1 MPDEPWYERLR
12 ERWRPEHVRVLII
25 DEAAPELAADSK
37 HEFFYSPTVVS
48 WDPLF
53 RAVVEVYLD
62 GEFPP
67 AGADKAPYLE
77 RLRDEGVYVIET
89 IPFPVGAYSRAERP
103 HLTTRFARGTVEK
116 AAALNPDGVVIA
128 FNSGFGALGPGLQ
141 KAGVRLL
148 HDGPVPFPRGRY
160 REQFIAALRAA
171 VERQAADPAGAEAI
185 A

>member
-1 MPDEPWYERLR
+1 MSDEPWYERLR
-12 ERWRPEHVRVLII
+12 ERWLPERVRLLII

-37 HEFFYSPTVVS
+37 HEFFYSPSVVS

-53 RAVVEVYLD
+53 RAVVDVYFD

-89 IPFPVGAYSRAERP
+89 VPFPVDAYSRGERP
-103 HLTTRFARGTVEK
+103 HLTARFARPTIER
-116 AAALNPDGVVIA
+116 AASLMPDGVVIA
-128 FNSGFGALGPGLQ
+128 FNSGFRALGPGLER
-141 KAGVRLL
+141 AGLRVL

-160 REQFIAALRAA
+160 REQFIETLRGIVAAQP
-171 VERQAADPAGAEAI
+171 ERVA
-185 A
+185 

>member
-1 MPDEPWYERLR
+1 MADEPWYEQLR
-12 ERWRPEHVRVLII
+12 ERWRPERVRLLII
-25 DEAAPELAADSK
+25 DEAAPELAADAK

-53 RAVVEVYLD
+53 RAVVEVYFD

-77 RLRDEGVYVIET
+77 RLRDEGVYVIEA

-103 HLTTRFARGTVEK
+103 HLTARFGRAAIER
-116 AAALNPDGVVIA
+116 AAALQPEGVLVA
-128 FNSGFGALGPGLQ
+128 FNSGFRSLGPGL
-141 KAGVRLL
+141 KAAGLRLL

-160 REQFIAALRAA
+160 RDQFLAGLKAA
-171 VERQAADPAGAEAI
+171 VARQAEAV